1 MKAPPLLFSYSSLE
15 HYLDA
20 LSPELRQEYEQRIGA
35 LVQLELPPVVSLR
48 CLATLIGYSSKFLG
62 AIVKNQEHYYRTFII
77 PKGNKRRTIHAPKV
91 ALKVIQK
98 WFGHHLA
105 EQLEFHDSVYGFVRG
120 RSSVNAAQVHC
131 GARWIY
137 SVDIK
142 DFFPSTSLD
151 KVYHSLVE
159 IGIPGGGADLVA
171 RLCCYRSN
179 LAQGSPAS
187 PILSNLVFRHADEE
201 LSEIAVNN
209 GLRHTRYAD
218 DIVFSGTE
226 DLPETVKEEIKQV
239 VISRGWQLSDKKE
252 YFAQQP
258 NRLKVHGLLVHGERA
273 RLTKGYRNRIRAY
286 KHLLAA
292 GKITDED
299 IFRVKGHLNYAKS
312 VEEIEGQ

>member
-20 LSPELRQEYEQRIGA
+20 LSHDLREKHGQRIDFLLNQG
-35 LVQLELPPVVSLR
+35 LPPVVSLR

-62 AIVKNQEHYYRTFII
+62 AIVKNHEHYYRTFTI
-77 PKGNKRRTIHAPKV
+77 PKGNKRRTIQAPKV
-91 ALKVIQK
+91 ALKVFQK

-105 EQLEFHDSVYGFVRG
+105 EHSVFHDSVYGFVRG
-120 RSSVNAAQVHC
+120 RSAVHAAQVHC
-131 GARWIY
+131 GARWIF

-142 DFFPSTSLD
+142 DFFPSTPID
-151 KVYHSLVE
+151 KIHNSLVE
-159 IGIPGGGADLVA
+159 IGYPGTGADLVA
-171 RLCCYRSN
+171 KLCCYKGN

-187 PILSNLVFRHADEE
+187 PILSNLIFRHADEQ

-226 DLPETVKEEIKQV
+226 LLPEIVKEEIRQV
-239 VISRGWQLSDKKE
+239 VINRGWQLSDKKE
-252 YFAQQP
+252 YFAQHP

-286 KHLLAA
+286 KHLLSA
-292 GKITDED
+292 GKITDD
-299 IFRVKGHLNYAKS
+299 DFFRVKGHLNYAKS
-312 VEEIEGQ
+312 VEEI